1 VRPLDRLDEKIE
13 SAVGGF
19 PNSGVPRVRQRAGL
33 PAAHAGDVIL
43 VQAEVLLLS
52 PRFHLV
58 ATKPLITNERPD
70 NVIVLHDGNVQH
82 NDRTWTRGS
91 ARKHVVVDTRKMLA
105 LPTSAARDLQRQV
118 SVDAFNRQQSSDCG
132 GNAEAGFRSS
142 VMPLRGTEFALEGNK
157 SGAVSPRQPAKVTPS
172 LNERFSQSADSKRE
186 AKKKRRPTKSKAGV
200 QSHVIEKPRK
210 VQKEKKPRR
219 GKDGTPRS
227 ERKGRKR
234 QQKEAKTTKST
245 AELDMEIERY
255 MQENSAVTPS

>member
-1 VRPLDRLDEKIE
+1 MRPLDRLDEKIE

-91 ARKHVVVDTRKMLA
+91 ARKHVVVAYECCARLA
-105 LPTSAARDLQRQV
+105 TTGLCGRVQQAAV
-118 SVDAFNRQQSSDCG
+118 
-132 GNAEAGFRSS
+132 
-142 VMPLRGTEFALEGNK
+142 
-157 SGAVSPRQPAKVTPS
+157 
-172 LNERFSQSADSKRE
+172 ERLWR
-186 AKKKRRPTKSKAGV
+186 KRRSWIQVECHAFTWNRIRFG
-200 QSHVIEKPRK
+200 
-210 VQKEKKPRR
+210 
-219 GKDGTPRS
+219 G
-227 ERKGRKR
+227 
-234 QQKEAKTTKST
+234 
-245 AELDMEIERY
+245 
-255 MQENSAVTPS
+255 